1 MLSCEA
7 NGLHSAPIGLTSCRA
22 SMIIDYRIAE
32 AENSLKA
39 MLNVRDLSG
48 KSFLDIGCG
57 SGLFSLAAR
66 RLGAE
71 VYSFDYDLQSVACT
85 CELKRRFFQDD
96 KLWTIQEGSV
106 LDEGYKNSIG

>member
-1 MLSCEA
+1 MEVRHSETIARGERFSFGLNWTSFLSC
-7 NGLHSAPIGLTSCRA
+7 LDDH
-22 SMIIDYRIAE
+22 RIAE

-39 MLNVRDLSG
+39 MLNVSDLLG

-71 VYSFDYDLQSVACT
+71 VHSFDYDPQSITYAR
-85 CELKRRFFQDD
+85 ELKRRFFQDD
-96 KLWTIQEGSV
+96 KL
-106 LDEGYKNSIG
+106 